1 MVYFGD
7 LKKKKKR
14 KCWLIHSVRR
24 GILRILGTS
33 ESDCQLQ
40 ALGL

>member
-7 LKKKKKR
+7 LKKKKGNVESFIV
-14 KCWLIHSVRR
+14 WG